1 MATPNNY
8 EEVSLSSV
16 FSVLW
21 QNKILISFFVLLFAA
36 ASVFVAI
43 SLPNIYKSQAKLISN
58 KGSDSGLSA
67 IAGNLGGL
75 AGLAGAAL
83 GGGSDDS
90 KVQLAKE
97 LLKSRVFLKKFV
109 DSRGIL
115 VPLIAA
121 EGVDESG
128 QLIINNKLYDQEAK
142 TWVRDVV
149 PPKPV
154 TPSAEDVFQAFESI
168 LVVDSDKKT
177 GVVRIELEFYDPKIA
192 QQWLLWL
199 IEDIN
204 EEVRQQDMVEAKQS
218 IHYLQTATNKTDS
231 STMRETFFQLMEEQ
245 MKTLLLTEV
254 RKEYVFKTI
263 DPPSFPEEKV
273 SPQRA
278 LICIGATIFGAIF
291 IITIVLARH
300 FVFNSKQ

>member
-1 MATPNNY
+1 MVASNAY
-8 EEVSLSSV
+8 EEISLSSI

-21 QNKILISFFVLLFAA
+21 QNKILIS
-36 ASVFVAI
+36 VFVAFFAVI
-43 SLPNIYKSQAKLISN
+43 SVVVAVSLPNIYKSQSKLISN

-67 IAGNLGGL
+67 LAGNLGGL

-97 LLKSRVFLKKFV
+97 LLQSRIFLKKFV
-109 DSRGIL
+109 DNRNIL

-121 EGVDESG
+121 EGVDENG
-128 QLIINNKLYDQEAK
+128 NLVINNKLYDAQAN

-154 TPSAEDVFQAFESI
+154 VPSAEDVFQAFEDI
-168 LVVDSDKKT
+168 LVVDSDKKS
-177 GVVRIELEFYDPKIA
+177 GVVKIELEFYDPYIA
-192 QQWLLWL
+192 QQWLTWL

-204 EEVRQQDMVEAKQS
+204 EEVRLQDSLEAKDS
-218 IHYLQTATNKTDS
+218 IDYLQAATEKTDS

-273 SPQRA
+273 SPKRA
-278 LICIGATIFGAIF
+278 LICIGITLFGSVF

-300 FVFNSKQ
+300 FVFNAKQ